1 MSMNAR
7 LRRPVLA
14 MERMLTYGTAIR
26 QMIRV
31 EHDDR
36 AHREVVRGG
45 DPNLDICTGKQG
57 CQFIFMKVERAAGG
71 EIPALDHRSCG
82 DAMC

>member
-1 MSMNAR
+1 MNAR

-45 DPNLDICTGKQG
+45 DPNLGTGK
-57 CQFIFMKVERAAGG
+57 RAMSVHFHG
-71 EIPALDHRSCG
+71 EGRASRRWRDPSIRSPKLR
-82 DAMC
+82 